1 MRWPLVVVIA
11 LILMSS
17 SNQVIIGV
25 GTPSA
30 EHVKVTS
37 SPLFAVLSSGFRT
50 IVGFTET
57 RTMQLFVRLK
67 LTNTM
72 HKARSEKSNQ
82 NSSHIAHG
90 NIPLYQQNG
99 TSQKNF
105 RFSNKKF
112 PDVS

>member
-50 IVGFTET
+50 IVGFTE
-57 RTMQLFVRLK
+57 
-67 LTNTM
+67 NTD
-72 HKARSEKSNQ
+72 HATICSVKVNKYNAQ
-82 NSSHIAHG
+82 SSLWKIE
-90 NIPLYQQNG
+90 
-99 TSQKNF
+99 S
-105 RFSNKKF
+105 KF
-112 PDVS
+112 